1 MFQPDISGKKCNQQ
15 ALIDVIEKERHANPY
30 QFFRN
35 TVVTLLPRAACD
47 TLDDWQSLDCQPAQL
62 MYLMHA
68 RTNALLH
75 PSPLFSLLLILR
87 ATWKRCDN
95 FAQFINPKQLAMRP
109 NDTPHPAQALIQSA
123 PDGRSRIVR
132 TGRRFEKALLIA
144 AEILDRGA
152 AAADTRRT
160 RASLRAVCRA
170 QILMKRLFLRIYLYT
185 GRAESENIG
194 SVGYGSGEPSLSWK

>member
-15 ALIDVIEKERHANPY
+15 ALIEVIEKECHANPY

-47 TLDDWQSLDCQPAQL
+47 TLDDWQPLDCPPSQL
-62 MYLMHA
+62 MYLVHA

-75 PSPLFSLLLILR
+75 PSPLFSLLLIPR
-87 ATWKRCDN
+87 TPRKRCDN

-123 PDGRSRIVR
+123 PDGRFRIVR
-132 TGRRFEKALLIA
+132 IGRRFEKALLIA
-144 AEILDRGA
+144 AELLDRGA

-170 QILMKRLFLRIYLYT
+170 QILMKRPFLRIYLYT
-185 GRAESENIG
+185 GRAESETIG
-194 SVGYGSGEPSLSWK
+194 SVGYGSGEPSLPWN